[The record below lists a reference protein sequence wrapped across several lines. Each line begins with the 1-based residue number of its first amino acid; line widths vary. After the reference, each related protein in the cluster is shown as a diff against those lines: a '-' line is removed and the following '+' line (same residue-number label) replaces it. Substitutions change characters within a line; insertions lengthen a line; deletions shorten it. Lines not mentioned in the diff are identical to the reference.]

1 MIDEILELIKPAR
14 KILILTHNNPDPD
27 TIASAYGLKFIFHS
41 IYKKRCTIAYEGLI
55 GRAENR
61 ELVKECKIE
70 MHLSKKLNFSRY
82 EILVLVDSQ
91 PTAGNVY
98 IPKGFFPQIV
108 IDHHN
113 FRKATTK
120 AKIYDV
126 KQEAGSTSTII
137 TQYMRQLGLE
147 PDRYVATALY
157 YGIKTDTI
165 GSARSNSKTDLEMM
179 SFLLPKI
186 SLKKL
191 SKIES
196 PELPKYY
203 FKNLKK
209 AIEQSEI
216 IDDLIFCNLEEVRN
230 ADLIAETSDF
240 LLRMRDIKWSFVIGR
255 IDNIC
260 YFSLRCKSSKR
271 KVGSIALQIV
281 RNLGTGGGHIKSA
294 GGQIPLNDRDYSQV
308 IGILRKRL
316 LKKLAI
322 KIDKVDIK
330 SI

>member
-1 MIDEILELIKPAR
+1 MIDKILELVKPAR

-27 TIASAYGLKFIFHS
+27 TIASANGLKYILHS
-41 IYKKRCTIAYEGLI
+41 IYKKRCTIAYDGLI

-61 ELVKECKIE
+61 ELVKECKID
-70 MHLSKKLNFSRY
+70 MHKSKKLNFSRY
-82 EILVLVDSQ
+82 DVLILVDSQ

-98 IPKGFFPQIV
+98 IPKGYFPHIV

-113 FRKATTK
+113 FRKATSK

-126 KQEAGSTSTII
+126 RSEVGSTSTII
-137 TQYMRQLGLE
+137 TEYIKNLDLN

-165 GSARSNSKTDLEMM
+165 GSARSNSKIDLEMM

-186 SLKKL
+186 SLNKL

-203 FKNLKK
+203 FKNMKK
-209 AIEQSEI
+209 AIENSEI
-216 IDDLIFCNLEEVRN
+216 INDLIFCNLDEVRN

-240 LLRMRDIKWSFVIGR
+240 LLRMRDIKWTFVIGY
-255 IDNIC
+255 IDDMC
-260 YFSLRCKSSKR
+260 YFSLRCKSMRK
-271 KVGSIALQIV
+271 KVGTIALQIV
-281 RNLGTGGGHIKSA
+281 RNLGTGGGHMKSA
-294 GGQIPLNDRDYSQV
+294 GGQIPLKDRDYKN
-308 IGILRKRL
+308 ILEILKKRL
-316 LKKLAI
+316 LKKLG
-322 KIDKVDIK
+322 IDLSNIEIK